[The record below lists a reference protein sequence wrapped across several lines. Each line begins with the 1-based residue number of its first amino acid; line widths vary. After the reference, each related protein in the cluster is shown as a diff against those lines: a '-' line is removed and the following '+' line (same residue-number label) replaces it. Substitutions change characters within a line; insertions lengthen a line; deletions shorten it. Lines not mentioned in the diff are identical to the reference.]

1 MKKQATNTTS
11 SLSKIE
17 EEFLY
22 GEGYDRLEEAKAE
35 AVRQYLKSTD
45 KPSYND
51 YIKTHPEETI
61 SKVFFYK
68 LLKQYAIS
76 QGAGSSSPKPAV
88 SKAKPTAQA
97 KLAAQYIAPVPKAAD
112 PAEAKNKVAAVE
124 QAIRAAGFPL
134 KDVYGNPSVEES
146 WGNVYINVP
155 TGERGPRLDMG
166 GGRSGDDWM
175 EDSRVEQLQMA
186 AEKKYGAKAAALE
199 QALNKAGFPVK
210 IRVDYGEKGHI
221 SLVGEVHLPKTMT
234 APMVREARKMPDL
247 SQEADEEMGDENEM
261 VDTGDE
267 EEMPEE
273 FLFES
278 KIIFLSNLKDI
289 PTAVGDRC
297 LSIGLHYT
305 KDQALD
311 LIESKLD
318 SLCPEYPQ
326 LTLDMKKK
334 IVNFMR
340 KYQGQ
345 TKRFSFRSFLH
356 IATIY
361 MSGDPNWEQWALIQL
376 KSLPT

>member
-1 MKKQATNTTS
+1 MKKPVTSTTS

-17 EEFLY
+17 EEFFY
-22 GEGYDRLEEAKAE
+22 GEGYNRLEEAKAE

-51 YIKTHPEETI
+51 YIKKHPEETI

-68 LLKQYAIS
+68 LLKQYAVS
-76 QGAGSSSPKPAV
+76 QGAGIPDKVAAPSKPI
-88 SKAKPTAQA
+88 AKP
-97 KLAAQYIAPVPKAAD
+97 AAQYIAPVPKAAD

-124 QAIRAAGFPL
+124 QAVRAAGFPL

-155 TGERGPRLDMG
+155 TGERGPRLDIG
-166 GGRSGDDWM
+166 GGRDGDDWM
-175 EDSRVEQLQMA
+175 EDSRVEQLQTA

-278 KIIFLSNLKDI
+278 KMIFLSNLKDI
-289 PTAVGDRC
+289 PPAVGDRC
-297 LSIGLHYT
+297 ISIGLHYT

-311 LIESKLD
+311 LIEHKLD
-318 SLCPEYPQ
+318 SLCPEYPD
-326 LTLDMKKK
+326 LTLAMKKK

-340 KYQGQ
+340 KHQSAA
-345 TKRFSFRSFLH
+345 KRFSFRSFLH

-361 MSGDPNWEQWALIQL
+361 MSGDPNWEQWALIQMS
-376 KSLPT
+376 SLPT